1 MIVVGM
7 AALVMAVSVP
17 FVQRTIRRDAVYQ
30 AVHVVLDACR
40 NARTLAILRNA
51 PMELIIRPK
60 DREFSVRPGAAAVSL
75 PPRVQASGGDWDSA
89 PTAPPAGARAA
100 PYSGTLGED
109 VSIELLDV
117 NFTEFKDAEETKVR
131 FHPNGTSDEFTIVL
145 RIGASAWRKI
155 SLEIVTGIPT
165 LEVMR

>member
-1 MIVVGM
+1 MVGM

-30 AVHVVLDACR
+30 AVQVVLDACR
-40 NARTLAILRNA
+40 NARTLAIVRNV

-60 DREFSVRPGAAAVSL
+60 DKEFSVRPGAATISL
-75 PPRVQASGGDWDSA
+75 PPRVSA
-89 PTAPPAGARAA
+89 PAGDSEPVPAAPSASDRAA
-100 PYSGTLGED
+100 PYSGSLGED
-109 VSIELLDV
+109 VTIELLDV